1 MVKMSD
7 KMSAQEN
14 DQLKRQICLM
24 GDKENKWKKYLYLED
39 GVLVEEKFVKIEN
52 GIEIP
57 CEEGPATHTVI
68 LPQNFENE
76 EKLKVVN
83 SITGEASYELKKT
96 ISQPQPQNVEFVK
109 IYNETRNIGIIT
121 RLENRVQ
128 VSFQYYKVENNH
140 EVICEPPEGD
150 GKLYFVPLPDNT
162 PNFSS
167 HNGEISIYDL
177 STKTAVINIPKAN
190 IIQINN
196 KTEIKIKEQNKEISD
211 KIISKINELSND
223 EKEKLIE
230 NIQKTSEPVTT
241 LEGKQVSI
249 STIDQVTQTIGMI
262 LNNELEEIPVDFYK
276 TIDPKEGFG
285 ISRVAE
291 DKIYHLPRLLENA
304 QLVRQGETTTYIIQ
318 SEVKDSYN
326 NSIRLEH
333 RLQATSPQEAEKI
346 ARLVLKRLKGI
357 QIKIWKACWKMAN
370 TKSRYTFS
378 CRLSELMKYSNPL
391 REAHFNSAERVEFYE
406 HLRSL
411 ENTKFVYT
419 KSYKKKGK
427 DKYESYEI
435 RLLEIHRHSGYK
447 DDEAPQEI
455 TMTILN
461 TLALQKEKTTFVGV
475 EIKNRTLELHADDA
489 MLANIIQIR
498 KNQQMKASY
507 LKYERNYLMEIAGLS
522 LTNKAKKAHANKLL
536 IEKLGRL
543 KEKGIIMNFPKRIG
557 DTISLKVR

>member
-1 MVKMSD
+1 MS
-7 KMSAQEN
+7 KEEN
-14 DQLKRQICLM
+14 ENIKRQVCVM
-24 GDKENKWKKYLYLED
+24 GDKENKWKKYLYLEN
-39 GVLVEEKFVKIEN
+39 GVLVGERLVKIEN

-57 CEEGPATHTVI
+57 CEETGSANYTLTLHP
-68 LPQNFENE
+68 NFENE
-76 EKLKVVN
+76 NKLNVLN
-83 SITGEASYELKKT
+83 NITGET
-96 ISQPQPQNVEFVK
+96 SQIKVIQQPQNVEFVK
-109 IYNETRNIGIIT
+109 WYNETKNIGAIN
-121 RLENRVQ
+121 RLENGSH
-128 VSFQYYKVENNH
+128 VSSQYFRVENNQ

-150 GKLYFVPLPDNT
+150 GKFYFVPLPDGV
-162 PNFSS
+162 PDFSS
-167 HNGEISIYDL
+167 YNGEISMYDP
-177 STKTAVINIPKAN
+177 STNTIARTIPKAK
-190 IIQINN
+190 IIQVDG
-196 KTEIKIKEQNKEISD
+196 KVEIKIKEDDSKVTED
-211 KIISKINELSND
+211 LISKVNELSLD
-223 EKEKLIE
+223 DKERLIE
-230 NIQKTSEPVTT
+230 SIQKTCEPVTT

-262 LNNELEEIPVDFYK
+262 LTNESDEIPIDFYK

-291 DKIYHLPRLLENA
+291 DKIYYLPRLLENA
-304 QLVRQGETTTYIIQ
+304 KLVRQGDTTTYIIQ

-357 QIKIWKACWKMAN
+357 QIKIWTACWKMAN
-370 TKSRYTFS
+370 TKSRYTFN
-378 CRLSELMKYSNPL
+378 CRLSELMRYCNPL
-391 REAHFNSAERVEFYE
+391 REAHFNSAERADFYE

-427 DKYESYEI
+427 DKYDSYEI

-447 DDEAPQEI
+447 DEEAPQEI

-489 MLANIIQIR
+489 MLANFIQTR
-498 KNQQMKASY
+498 KNQKMDGSH
-507 LKYERNYLMEIAGLS
+507 LKLERDSLMEIAGLS
-522 LTNKAKKAHANKLL
+522 LTNKTKKAHANKLL
-536 IEKLGRL
+536 LEKLGRL
-543 KEKGIIMNFPKRIG
+543 KEKGIILSFPKRIS
-557 DTISLKVR
+557 DSISLKVR